1 RTDIEKYLDDTSLSP
16 LDRLRRYFESVCERA
31 ETQQCRNGCLVGN
44 LSQEMAALSE
54 DFRLRLEEI
63 FEEWVGRYAEC
74 LREAQDAGEI
84 SPLIAVHAF
93 AEFWLNSWQGAVL
106 RAKTTRNTQPLRLF
120 LQIIFGTIL
129 QGQG

>member
-1 RTDIEKYLDDTSLSP
+1 
-16 LDRLRRYFESVCERA
+16 

-63 FEEWVGRYAEC
+63 FEGWVVRYAEC
-74 LREAQDAGEI
+74 LKQAQDAGEI
-84 SPLIAVHAF
+84 SPRLEVHDL

-106 RAKTTRNTQPLRLF
+106 RAKTTRSTEPLRLF
-120 LQIIFGTIL
+120 LRMVFGTIL
-129 QGQG
+129 QGVA